1 MSSRLRWIHPLL
13 EFIVILCVLMP
24 GTPAAAEEKP
34 TSYVVDTAGIIDPA
48 AMQKLSGMLQELE
61 QKTGAQMI
69 ILTVPSTDGIPIEQY
84 ALDRAEKW
92 KLGQKGKDNGLLMV
106 IASRDRKY
114 RIEVGYGLEPILPD
128 SLVGSIARSYLVPA
142 FKAGNYTKGIV
153 DTASVIAGTMAKA
166 QGVQLSGIP
175 EVKPMQKRSGGL
187 PVGSFLL
194 FLLLVILLSSMSR
207 SRSGGLAQ
215 AILLGTL
222 LSGRGTRGSGGFGGF
237 GGGGFGSFGGG
248 GGGGF
253 GGGGASGRW

>member
-1 MSSRLRWIHPLL
+1 MSSLFRWIHSLL

-24 GTPAAAEEKP
+24 GTPASAEERP

-48 AMQKLSGMLQELE
+48 AMQKLSAMLQELE

-84 ALDRAEKW
+84 ALERAEKW

-114 RIEVGYGLEPILPD
+114 RIEVGYGLEPIMPD

-153 DTASVIAGTMAKA
+153 DATSVIAGTMAKA

-175 EVKPMQKRSGGL
+175 EVKPMQRGSGGY
-187 PVGSFLL
+187 PIGSFILFLL
-194 FLLLVILLSSMSR
+194 FVILLSSMSR